1 MLKKEGEKK
10 MENLRFRAWDKKNK
24 IMVPV
29 DEIAFSLGGEIK
41 GIKWVVNEIENRYVL
56 AKDLILIQYTGLH
69 DSEGVEIYE
78 GDVVEASI
86 YSDETPQVL
95 TVEYRETCFLI
106 DYEDSESDCVPVGS
120 FVGTIKI
127 IGNRFE
133 HSELLG
139 E

>member
-1 MLKKEGEKK
+1 